1 MSLLPRDMDQSI
13 VALTTKI
20 YSCLK
25 MQNTQKP
32 IQMSPVTYFLGH
44 PVYIYTDWN
53 FLNCRNICTCSPIV
67 PGYNIRLTFILAP
80 LSCLNGPSAPP
91 GGKFYIAS
99 KIVIDFKD
107 FTTSPLQFRSLSS
120 FTQALYNE
128 GYRGT

>member
-1 MSLLPRDMDQSI
+1 MDQSI
-13 VALTTKI
+13 LALTTKN

-25 MQNTQKP
+25 MQNTQNT
-32 IQMSPVTYFLGH
+32 IQMNPVPYFLRH
-44 PVYIYTDWN
+44 PVYNVHVYILTGV
-53 FLNCRNICTCSPIV
+53 FLNCRNICTCYPIV

-107 FTTSPLQFRSLSS
+107 FTTSPLQFRSLST
-120 FTQALYNE
+120 FTEALYNE